1 MSLLCTW
8 LVCVS
13 GSSLSCLW
21 VGRQHRAGNTG
32 RDHDTVTAPAPQR
45 CCSPSK
51 FWALSRGQHLGL
63 AVRII
68 TVAVRII
75 SVLCSCRQISILSWC
90 CARPSCWNEPLWSPV
105 RGCCLPCRLAQRG
118 ACSAWEENEQVLKQ
132 MRSTGFQE
140 DKNSHDFPQ
149 HKAVEDLCS
158 VVDYQKS
165 PKSFV

>member
-1 MSLLCTW
+1 M
-8 LVCVS
+8 
-13 GSSLSCLW
+13 
-21 VGRQHRAGNTG
+21 
-32 RDHDTVTAPAPQR
+32 
-45 CCSPSK
+45 
-51 FWALSRGQHLGL
+51 
-63 AVRII
+63 
-68 TVAVRII
+68 
-75 SVLCSCRQISILSWC
+75 
-90 CARPSCWNEPLWSPV
+90 

-165 PKSFV
+165 PKSFVQTSFFFFPSASKAVGCGLVPYESSLSLEVSKAKAQPTWSKRLGSLNLQKPPHQHIWNCYEPAAAVPVFALELLKLSPSQHWLLGASKG